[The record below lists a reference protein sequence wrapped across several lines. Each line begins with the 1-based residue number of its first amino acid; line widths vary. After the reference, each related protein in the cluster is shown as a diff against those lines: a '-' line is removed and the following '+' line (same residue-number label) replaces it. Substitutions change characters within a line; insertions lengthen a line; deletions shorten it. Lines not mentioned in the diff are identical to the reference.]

1 MFLNLLSSV
10 VGWNLSPNT
19 PAKILEIEED
29 KPILE
34 SVSVDASTIENPGV
48 TEYRGVDTK
57 TKQVLFQM
65 KYDEA
70 TNNIGEF
77 LAIVHAL
84 ALFKKEGRELK
95 ILYSDSVN
103 AIAWVKQKKC
113 KTKYEKT
120 EQNAKV
126 FDHIQRAVTWL
137 ENNEY
142 ETKIL
147 KWNTAAWG
155 QIPADYGRK

>member
-1 MFLNLLSSV
+1 MLL
-10 VGWNLSPNT
+10 LL
-19 PAKILEIEED
+19 KIR
-29 KPILE
+29 
-34 SVSVDASTIENPGV
+34 GV

-57 TKQVLFQM
+57 TGQVLFQH
-65 KYDEA
+65 KYVEA

-84 ALFKKEGRELK
+84 ALYKRQGEELK
-95 ILYSDSVN
+95 IIYSDSAN
-103 AIAWVKQKKC
+103 AISWIKQKKC

-120 EQNAKV
+120 EKNTKL
-126 FDHIQRAVTWL
+126 FDDIQRAVTWL
-137 ENNEY
+137 VNNSY